1 MGGNNDIQHLENRIE
16 KKKGEVENKRDK
28 MEDLEETIQEL
39 QKMKSRKNTGSRAV
53 DAVLSMNNDRI
64 IGAFQDLISTESRF
78 AVAIETAAG
87 GHMNDV
93 VVEDKDTAVNAINY
107 LKRESIGRAR
117 MLPLDKISVR
127 DKSAKSRMAK
137 KKKVLSVMPM
147 K

>member
-78 AVAIETAAG
+78 AVAIETAG

-93 VVEDKDTAVNAINY
+93 VVEDKDTAAVNAINY
-107 LKRESIGRAR
+107 LKKRKYRPCKNVASGQ
-117 MLPLDKISVR
+117 KILYAISPQNQGWR
-127 DKSAKSRMAK
+127 KRKRCYR
-137 KKKVLSVMPM
+137 LCR
-147 K
+147 